1 MKVAFRKSFERD
13 LKKIKDPSVL
23 KRVKKVVRQA
33 EEANNFQEMSKVK
46 KLSGTDRFF
55 RIRIG
60 EHRIGISLADE
71 ELEFV
76 RCLHR
81 RDMYRYFP

>member
-1 MKVAFRKSFERD
+1 MKVVFRQSFERD
-13 LKKIKDPSVL
+13 LKKIKDRSML
-23 KRVKKVVRQA
+23 DRVRQVI
-33 EEANNFQEMSKVK
+33 ELIEAADNLQEMPNVK
-46 KLSGTDRFF
+46 KLTGSKSFF

-60 EHRIGISLADE
+60 EYRIGIFLDADE
-71 ELEFV
+71 VEFV

>member
-1 MKVAFRKSFERD
+1 VKVVFRQSFERD
-13 LKKIKDPSVL
+13 LKKIKDRSML
-23 KRVKKVVRQA
+23 DRVRQVI
-33 EEANNFQEMSKVK
+33 ELIEAADNLQEMPNVK
-46 KLSGTDRFF
+46 KLTGSKSFF

-60 EHRIGISLADE
+60 EYRIGIFLDADE
-71 ELEFV
+71 VEFV

>member
-1 MKVAFRKSFERD
+1 MKVVFRQSFERD
-13 LKKIKDPSVL
+13 LKKIKDRSML
-23 KRVKKVVRQA
+23 DRVRQVI
-33 EEANNFQEMSKVK
+33 ELIEAADNLQGMPNVK
-46 KLSGTDRFF
+46 KLTGSKSFF

-60 EHRIGISLADE
+60 EYRIGIFLDADE
-71 ELEFV
+71 VEFV